1 MAETINRSPIVTR
14 LQASHRLQQTKMAT
28 LDDVK
33 SLFMEQETKSLSVTH
48 PVTFSGSADE
58 NGFNFLRRFEQY
70 CAFNKI
76 EGQSKIQLFA
86 LLMRGL
92 ASNWYDTL
100 TDDIKK
106 EFKDIKNSF
115 QEHFQSNAN
124 TFLNH
129 QKLENVRYD
138 SKCDKPIEQYIETV
152 MTMCNNLN
160 LSDSEKKM
168 ALLRGLPAS
177 IKADVIGYNP
187 DSVMATIQ
195 RLRLVHQ
202 GHALKMQEQQEGDN
216 SAIQLAS
223 LGAAVANIEKLIKSP
238 NIQSIDRAQN
248 GLNNNSSRFYNSSSM
263 STMGNNCNGKPK
275 FTGNCFYCGKP
286 GHIARVCFAK
296 QRDSNNRG
304 RFSRSYSMRHR
315 NNLGVRPWLPPTMH
329 APPRFPP
336 PQGNL

>member
-1 MAETINRSPIVTR
+1 
-14 LQASHRLQQTKMAT
+14 
-28 LDDVK
+28 
-33 SLFMEQETKSLSVTH
+33 
-48 PVTFSGSADE
+48 
-58 NGFNFLRRFEQY
+58 
-70 CAFNKI
+70 
-76 EGQSKIQLFA
+76 
-86 LLMRGL
+86 MRGL
-92 ASNWYDTL
+92 ASDWYDTL

-106 EFKDIKNSF
+106 EFKDSKNSF

-160 LSDSEKKM
+160 ISDSEKKM

-187 DSVMATIQ
+187 DGVMATIQ

-248 GLNNNSSRFYNSSSM
+248 GLNNNSFRFYNSSSM
-263 STMGNNCNGKPK
+263 SAIGNNCNGKPK
-275 FTGNCFYCGKP
+275 FTEIVFIVGNQ
-286 GHIARVCFAK
+286 V
-296 QRDSNNRG
+296 
-304 RFSRSYSMRHR
+304 
-315 NNLGVRPWLPPTMH
+315 T
-329 APPRFPP
+329 
-336 PQGNL
+336 